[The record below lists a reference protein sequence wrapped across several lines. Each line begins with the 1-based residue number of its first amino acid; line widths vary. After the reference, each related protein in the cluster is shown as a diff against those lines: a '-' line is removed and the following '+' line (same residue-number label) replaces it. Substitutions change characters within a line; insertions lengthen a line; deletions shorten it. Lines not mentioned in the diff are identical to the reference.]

1 MSPMSITEKFNE
13 DYSSFCHEVQHIAA
27 TGLLGGHV
35 YKNIMDKNSLVLLA
49 LSILNIATVCVT
61 STAISPLYTII
72 LSASSL
78 GLLGF
83 TIYKIYERYSYR
95 LNARILE
102 PIFIQVLKGNIIKAH
117 EELNDRLNSIFSIED
132 DKKRMQKFTIFSNNA
147 PFLNPRTG
155 SSLGGDSDMQR
166 FYWNLSTLNAVE
178 KTRDADLQTFSK
190 YYDEVRKISDWV
202 GVRCPERAGT
212 LLKNAKE
219 TLEKNHAPKVE
230 MEEILWDDLKKKLNY
245 NPREYEEYKKYG
257 PFVHSLPHLLN
268 FVKNMSQLFP
278 QNPNSRR
285 YQNCLT
291 LEHFFEA

>member
-13 DYSSFCHEVQHIAA
+13 DYSSFCYEVQHIAA

-35 YKNIMDKNSLVLLA
+35 YKNILDKNCLLLMA
-49 LSILNIATVCVT
+49 LTILNIATVCVT
-61 STAISPLYTII
+61 TTVISPLYTII

-102 PIFIQVLKGNIIKAH
+102 PIFIQALKGNFIKAH
-117 EELNDRLNSIFSIED
+117 EELNDRLNSIFSIKD
-132 DKKRMQKFTIFSNNA
+132 NNKRMQKFTIFSNSA

-190 YYDEVRKISDWV
+190 YYDEVRKMSDWV
-202 GVRCPERAGT
+202 GVRCHHRADT
-212 LLKNAKE
+212 LLSNAKK
-219 TLEKNHAPKVE
+219 TLKKNPPPQVE
-230 MEEILWDDLKKKLNY
+230 MDEILWDDLKENLKY
-245 NPREYEEYKKYG
+245 NPREYEEFKKFG
-257 PFVHSLPHLLN
+257 PFVHSLPHLLD
-268 FVKNMSQLFP
+268 FVKYMSQLFP

-291 LEHFFEA
+291 LEQFYEA